1 MRWVRRTVC
10 VCALAGCQE
19 YNIAAPPSAF
29 GEPNPVDLENP
40 VNTDKI
46 VQVTIPSVDVLWVVD
61 NSGSMMDEQNDLTTN
76 FPVFMDYFLNSGL
89 DYHVGVTSTDLD
101 GTYNGSKGKLVEAN
115 GIQWITPETQDVIG
129 VFTAMASL
137 GINGSG
143 TERGIG
149 ATYMALETERD
160 GANAGFFRDEASV
173 HTVIISDEPDY
184 TQDNIISDSEFTEWY
199 KTLKLDAELRTF
211 NVVVDPRP
219 LFGVRY
225 VAAQE
230 AIGGIFQD
238 IREEDWTNVLEQLGL
253 QAAGL
258 KSEYFLSKLPVPET
272 ITVRVE
278 LADGTVLPF
287 APEVDFTYDPSRN
300 SITFVEYIPD
310 PLSSVYIEYTV
321 LASMVEVE
329 EGE

>member
-1 MRWVRRTVC
+1 MRWVGGSLF

-29 GEPNPVDLENP
+29 GEPNPVELENP

-61 NSGSMMDEQNDLTTN
+61 NSGSMLEEQNDLSEN
-76 FPVFMDYFLNSGL
+76 FPKFMDYFLNSGL

-101 GTYNGSKGKLVEAN
+101 GNYNGSKGKLVEAN
-115 GIQWITPETQDVIG
+115 GERWITPETQDAIQT
-129 VFTAMASL
+129 FAAMASL

-149 ATYMALETERD
+149 GTYYALELERD
-160 GANAGFFRDEASV
+160 AANAGFYRDEASI
-173 HTVIISDEPDY
+173 HTIVISDEPDL
-184 TQDNIISDSEFTEWY
+184 TGPNIVGDSEFVEWY
-199 KTLKLDAELRTF
+199 KGLKLDPEQRTF
-211 NVVVDPRP
+211 NAIAHPNLGDA
-219 LFGVRY
+219 Y
-225 VAAQE
+225 IAAAS
-230 AIGGIFQD
+230 AIGGILQD
-238 IREEDWTNVLEQLGL
+238 VTQKDWTGVLEKLGI

-258 KSEYFLSKLPVPET
+258 KQEYFLSKLPVPDT
-272 ITVRVE
+272 ISVRVE
-278 LADGTVLPF
+278 LEDGTILPF
-287 APEVDFTYDPSRN
+287 TLDVDFTYDSSRN

-329 EGE
+329 EGG